1 MKRPTNRTLVVL
13 ASAAAL
19 GIGGATVGIAAS
31 GGGGEPN
38 PAKALAD
45 ALNANEGTH
54 LTEADIQQA
63 QESVF
68 KARLD
73 ADVKAGRLTQTQA
86 DQMLQRMKDAPKR
99 RAAHE
104 AARAAGIA
112 PVAKLLGMTADEI
125 HAKLDGTTTLAKLAE
140 SKGVSRAKLL
150 DAIKE
155 GIRAA
160 TKAEGVTFS
169 DERLTQM
176 AERMADGTGGPGR
189 GGRGERHG
197 RPGGFEGHGGPGFGG
212 PGGGP
217 DFPPLGP

>member
-1 MKRPTNRTLVVL
+1 ML

-19 GIGGATVGIAAS
+19 GVGGATVGIAAS
-31 GGGGEPN
+31 GGSDSD

-45 ALNANEGTH
+45 ALNANEGTN

-68 KARLD
+68 KARL
-73 ADVKAGRLTQTQA
+73 AAAVKAGRLTQAQA
-86 DQMLQRMKDAPKR
+86 DEMLQRMKDAPKR
-99 RAAHE
+99 RAEHE
-104 AARAAGIA
+104 AARAAGMA
-112 PVAKLLGMTADEI
+112 PVEKLLGMTADEI
-125 HAKLDGTTTLAKLAE
+125 HAKRDGTTTLAKLAE

-160 TKAEGVTFS
+160 TKAKGVTFS

-176 AERMADGTGGPGR
+176 AERMADSAGGPGFGDR
-189 GGRGERHG
+189 GTRHG
-197 RPGGFEGHGGPGFGG
+197 GPGEFRGHGGPGGFGV
-212 PGGGP
+212 GP